1 MTTLNISIN
10 EELLAYIESRVTM
23 GDYQNV
29 SDYLRDLVA
38 QDRERTEKTD
48 QLLMEGLESGNAIP
62 LNMSKLREQ
71 ALSMLENE
79 QRR

>member
-10 EELLAYIESRVTM
+10 EDLLAYIESRVTM
-23 GDYQNV
+23 GDYQSI

-48 QLLMEGLESGNAIP
+48 QFLIQGLESGNAVP
-62 LNMSKLREQ
+62 LHMSRLRER

>member
-48 QLLMEGLESGNAIP
+48 QLLMEGIESGNAIP
-62 LNMSKLREQ
+62 LNMSKLRKQ

-79 QRR
+79 QHR

>member
-1 MTTLNISIN
+1 MMTLNISIN
-10 EELLAYIESRVTM
+10 EDLLAYIESRVTM
-23 GDYQNV
+23 GDYQSV

-62 LNMSKLREQ
+62 LNMSKLRER